1 MFAGGGVEVD
11 GVAHQPDEELGFGL
25 HGEKMRTESGGWQSF
40 FLCLEIPPVFIDSM
54 KYIFVTGGVVS
65 SLGKGLT
72 AGSLGALLE
81 MRGLTVRIQKFDPYL
96 NVDPGT
102 MSPYQHGEVYVLD
115 DGAET
120 DLDLGHYER
129 FTSGRLSRNNSLSSG
144 QVYESVIAKERRG
157 DYLGKTVQVIPHVT
171 NEIKER
177 IYKGGKGVDV
187 LITEIGGTTGD
198 IEGLPFLEALRQFAL
213 EVGPKE
219 CIFIHVTLV
228 PFVTAAGELKTKPTQ
243 QSVAK
248 LREIGIQPHLLVCR
262 CEKPLTMEMREKLS
276 MFCNVPVKAVLAA
289 EDVAHSIYE
298 LPLMLQKQGM
308 DQLVCDLLGVRAKP
322 NPKNVWAE
330 IVDRIKSPKFTVN
343 IGVVGK
349 YIELQDAYK
358 SVYESLSHAGIA
370 NRAKVNIVRVDAEE
384 LESKTGLKQLN
395 KLDGIL
401 VPGGFGDRG
410 IEGKIAAAGFARR
423 EKIPYFG
430 VCLGMQV
437 AVIDFTRNV
446 LGLKK
451 ANSMEFDEKTPEPV
465 IALMDEQRNVVQ
477 KGGTM
482 RLGAYTCT
490 LKPGT
495 LARKSYGVDVVSE
508 RHRHR
513 YEVNND
519 YLERLEKAG
528 MIISGWNPKR
538 GLVEITELKGH
549 PWFLGVQCH
558 PEFQSKPNK
567 AHPLFAAFIAA
578 AIKYSRKKQK

>member
-1 MFAGGGVEVD
+1 MCLAEGAAFTLGV
-11 GVAHQPDEELGFGL
+11 
-25 HGEKMRTESGGWQSF
+25 
-40 FLCLEIPPVFIDSM
+40 

-81 MRGLTVRIQKFDPYL
+81 LRGLTVRIQKFDPYL

-120 DLDLGHYER
+120 ELDLGHYER
-129 FTSGRLSRNNSLSSG
+129 FTSGKLSRANSLSSG

-171 NEIKER
+171 NEIKDR
-177 IYKGGKGVDV
+177 IHKGGKGVDV

-213 EVGPKE
+213 EVGPRE

-262 CEKPLTMEMREKLS
+262 CEKPLTIEMREKLS
-276 MFCNVPVKAVLAA
+276 MFCNVPVKAVFAA
-289 EDVAHSIYE
+289 EDVESSIYE

-308 DQLVCDLLGVRAKP
+308 DQYVCDLFGIKTRA
-322 NPKNVWAE
+322 PKKNIWVD
-330 IVDRIKSPKFTVN
+330 IVHRIKSPKHEVK
-343 IGVVGK
+343 IGVIGK

-358 SVYESLSHAGIA
+358 SVYESLAHAGIA
-370 NRAKVNIVRVDAEE
+370 NNAHVDVVRVDAED
-384 LESKTGLKQLN
+384 LETKAGLAQLR

-410 IEGKIAAAGFARR
+410 IEGKVAAAKFAR
-423 EKIPYFG
+423 ENKVPYFG
-430 VCLGMQV
+430 ICLGLQI
-437 AVIDFTRNV
+437 AVIEFTRNV

-451 ANSMEFDEKTPEPV
+451 ANSMEFEEKTPEPV

-482 RLGAYTCT
+482 RLGAYTCD

-495 LARKSYGVDVVSE
+495 LARKAYGSAQVTE

-519 YLERLEKAG
+519 YIVRLEKAG

-538 GLVEITELKGH
+538 GLVEVGELKNH

-567 AHPLFAAFIAA
+567 AHPLFAAFIGA
-578 AIKYSRKKQK
+578 AIKNKKGAKK